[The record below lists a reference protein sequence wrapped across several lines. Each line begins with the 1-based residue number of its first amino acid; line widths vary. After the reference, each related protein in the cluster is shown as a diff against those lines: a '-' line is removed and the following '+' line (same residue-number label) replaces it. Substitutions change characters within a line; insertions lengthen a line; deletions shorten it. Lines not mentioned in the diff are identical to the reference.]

1 MKNLWTVL
9 LATAL
14 VACGTPAPEMVEPEA
29 AGDAASE
36 TAETEDLEAEDDGE
50 GEEGEEVEIPPEGAL
65 PKSEILAKLEA
76 LGYTGIVETEF
87 EDGAWEVE
95 YVVDGEEHELHVDPM
110 TGEILP
116 AEAEESEDG

>member
-1 MKNLWTVL
+1 MKNLWIVL
-9 LATAL
+9 LLAAF
-14 VACGTPAPEMVEPEA
+14 VACGTPAPESAEPEA
-29 AGDAASE
+29 AEYAA
-36 TAETEDLEAEDDGE
+36 AEIANTEDLEADE
-50 GEEGEEVEIPPEGAL
+50 GEDEGEIELPPEGAL

-95 YVVDGEEHELHVDPM
+95 YVVDGEEHEFRVDPM

-116 AEAEESEDG
+116 EEAEGE